1 MQHCP
6 LIQRYFGPLALVLPT
21 TWVVTVFGLT
31 PHLSQLWGPTFQP
44 CTQRTPRPICTTDGL
59 HFQPPASKKG
69 QKGKCCPFSCGHNRK
84 QLPFPTRNQ
93 KSVFL
98 LGHLPALT
106 WVYIC
111 PREWSP
117 RSASLGVRWKW
128 LRGSPC
134 DSFLPAKGR
143 FKMGKVGPQHVPSY

>member
-1 MQHCP
+1 MTSRHVTPDFPRTIHLRVQAQFACLELAQEP
-6 LIQRYFGPLALVLPT
+6 LCSTALLIQRYFGPLALVLPT
-21 TWVVTVFGLT
+21 IRVVTAFGLT
-31 PHLSQLWGPTFQP
+31 PHLSQLWSPTFQP

-84 QLPFPTRNQ
+84 QLPFPTWNQ

-98 LGHLPALT
+98 LRHLPALI

-111 PREWSP
+111 PRGEMEM
-117 RSASLGVRWKW
+117 ASG
-128 LRGSPC
+128 
-134 DSFLPAKGR
+134 
-143 FKMGKVGPQHVPSY
+143 